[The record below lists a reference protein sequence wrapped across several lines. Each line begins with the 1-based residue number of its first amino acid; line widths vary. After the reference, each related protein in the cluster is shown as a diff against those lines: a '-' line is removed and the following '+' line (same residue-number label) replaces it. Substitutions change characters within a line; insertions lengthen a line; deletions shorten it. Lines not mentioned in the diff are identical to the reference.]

1 MLILAQNPPAVNPFF
16 AKNCRNTDFFLC
28 RRFYWKAAD
37 FIRQILPLFPLIP
50 GGIRIIMR
58 ENFQIARNVPMRY
71 DRVYNFSA
79 GPAMMPESVLEE
91 IAAEVLNYH
100 GSGMSV
106 MEMSHRSPV
115 FQEIL
120 SQSEADLRTLMHI
133 PDNYKVLFVQGGGTV
148 QFAMVPMNLMKN
160 GVACYVETG
169 AWSKKAIAE
178 AKRYGEVKIVAS
190 SADKNFSY
198 LPDCSDLD
206 IPDNADYVYIC
217 ENETI
222 NGTAYHT
229 LPNTK
234 GKVLVADQ
242 SSLFL
247 SRPCDVSKYGLI
259 WAGVQK
265 NVGPAGMSIVIIRED
280 LIREDL
286 PEFVP
291 TYLRYK
297 THADADSLYNT
308 PNCWSIYCCGKV
320 FQYLLANGGLEAM
333 AQRNEEKAA
342 VLYGFLDRSQFFT
355 AAVRKEDRSLMNVP
369 FFSPSKEQDAEVAAS
384 AKAAGFDNLKGHK
397 SVGGLRASIYN
408 AMPKEG
414 VEALVDFLKKY
425 EAEHT

>member
-1 MLILAQNPPAVNPFF
+1 M
-16 AKNCRNTDFFLC
+16 KYGRT
-28 RRFYWKAAD
+28 
-37 FIRQILPLFPLIP
+37 
-50 GGIRIIMR
+50 
-58 ENFQIARNVPMRY
+58 
-71 DRVYNFSA
+71 YNFSA
-79 GPAMMPESVLEE
+79 GPAMMPEPVLEE
-91 IAAEVLNYH
+91 IRDEMMNYR
-100 GSGMSV
+100 GSGMCV
-106 MEMSHRSPV
+106 MEMSHRSKV
-115 FQEIL
+115 FQQIADEA
-120 SQSEADLRTLMHI
+120 QADLRELMHI
-133 PDNYKVLFVQGGGTV
+133 PDNYKVLFIQGGGTL
-148 QFAMVPMNLMKN
+148 QFAMVAMNLMKN
-160 GVACYVETG
+160 GKACYVETG

-178 AKRYGEVKIVAS
+178 AKKYGEVEVIAS
-190 SADKNFSY
+190 SKDKNFSY
-198 LPDCSDLD
+198 VPDCSDLD
-206 IPDNADYVYIC
+206 IPDDCDYVYIC

-222 NGTAYHT
+222 NGTT
-229 LPNTK
+229 WNKLPNTK
-234 GKVLVADQ
+234 GHVLVSDQ
-242 SSLFL
+242 SSMFL
-247 SRPCDVSKYGLI
+247 SRPCNVSDYGLI

-265 NVGPAGMSIVIIRED
+265 NVGPAGMAVVIIRED

-333 AQRNEEKAA
+333 AQRNEEKAT
-342 VLYGFLDRSQFFT
+342 VLYDFLDRSQFFT

>member
-1 MLILAQNPPAVNPFF
+1 M
-16 AKNCRNTDFFLC
+16 K
-28 RRFYWKAAD
+28 
-37 FIRQILPLFPLIP
+37 
-50 GGIRIIMR
+50 
-58 ENFQIARNVPMRY
+58 Y
-71 DRVYNFSA
+71 DRVYIFSA
-79 GPAMMPESVLEE
+79 GPAMMPEPVLEE
-91 IAAEVLNYH
+91 IAAEVLNYR

-106 MEMSHRSPV
+106 MEMSHRSKV
-115 FQEIL
+115 FQDIL
-120 SQSEADLRTLMHI
+120 AQAEADLRELMHI
-133 PDNYKVLFVQGGGTV
+133 PENYKVLFVQGGGTV
-148 QFAMVPMNLMKN
+148 QFAMVPMNLMKK
-160 GVACYVETG
+160 GVACYVKTG

-198 LPDCSDLD
+198 IPNCSDLD

-222 NGTAYHT
+222 HGTTWHN

-234 GKVLVADQ
+234 GKILVADQ
-242 SSLFL
+242 SSMFL

-265 NVGPAGMSIVIIRED
+265 NVGPAGMAIVIIRED
-280 LIREDL
+280 LIREDV

-308 PNCWSIYCCGKV
+308 PNCWAIYCCGKV
-320 FQYLLANGGLEAM
+320 FKYLLDNGGLEAM
-333 AQRNEEKAA
+333 AQRNAEKAA
-342 VLYGFLDRSQFFT
+342 ILYDFLDQSKFFT
-355 AAVRKEDRSLMNVP
+355 GAVRKEDRSYMNVP
-369 FFSPSKEQDAEVAAS
+369 FVSPSKEQDAEVVAAT
-384 AKAAGFDNLKGHK
+384 KAAGFDNLKGHK

-414 VEALVDFLKKY
+414 VEALVEFLKKY
-425 EAEHT
+425 EAEHA